1 MFLSSFLSF
10 VWISSGSAST
20 LPHQIEC
27 MVVNVEYVICTWDK
41 DGTLAENYT
50 FMSSYKNPDDPAE
63 CSSYQYSREVRVGCV
78 VPYSEKELQRFK
90 DFYAWLYRD
99 NNIIAKQEYKSLI
112 NREIECTV
120 VNLEYMICTW
130 DKDDEDR
137 TLAENYTFKSSYK
150 KSDDPAECSS
160 YQYSREVRVGCVVPY
175 SEKDLQRFDHFY
187 AWLYRDNNIAKQEY
201 KSLINRGNTHTL
213 YFFSPHKPHPFHTRT
228 SWSYKIS
235 SPRLCKG
242 NAVKHFINHLFFF
255 SLSLSVSLSVKL
267 NAPNNVSLLLSE
279 TELWIYWNVTSN
291 AKDQCQEREVRYRI
305 NSNNWII
312 YSRTMGNTF
321 NVPFP
326 NARSLYEFQVRVRM
340 SSTCGQ
346 SDLWSE
352 WSEPVFWGSMKKIN
366 DTETRQQMPVGLM
379 VLCTVGAAV
388 VLIMLTCLLIHSERL
403 RVILVPVVPSP
414 KNLRD
419 LIDSYDGNVEKWLHI
434 SKELQDGFKPNFSER
449 PCIVREFR
457 TETHSESESDDCLSV
472 HTAVSSDYQSMQSYS
487 STSTLRSPTETPS
500 TETTPLNGL

>member
-201 KSLINRGNTHTL
+201 KSLINR
-213 YFFSPHKPHPFHTRT
+213 
-228 SWSYKIS
+228 
-235 SPRLCKG
+235 
-242 NAVKHFINHLFFF
+242 
-255 SLSLSVSLSVKL
+255 VKL

>member
-10 VWISSGSAST
+10 VWICSGSAST

-27 MVVNVEYVICTWDK
+27 MVVNMEYVICTWDK

-99 NNIIAKQEYKSLI
+99 NLIIAKQEYKPLL

-130 DKDDEDR
+130 DKDDKDG
-137 TLAENYTFKSSYK
+137 TLAENYTFKSCYK
-150 KSDDPAECSS
+150 NPDDPAECSS

-175 SEKDLQRFDHFY
+175 SEKELQRFKDFY
-187 AWLYRDNNIAKQEY
+187 AWLYRDNLIIAKQEY
-201 KSLINRGNTHTL
+201 KPLLNR
-213 YFFSPHKPHPFHTRT
+213 
-228 SWSYKIS
+228 
-235 SPRLCKG
+235 
-242 NAVKHFINHLFFF
+242 
-255 SLSLSVSLSVKL
+255 VKL

-291 AKDQCQEREVRYRI
+291 TKDHCQEREVRYRI
-305 NSNNWII
+305 NGNNWSI
-312 YSRTMGNTF
+312 YSKTMGNTF

-340 SSTCGQ
+340 SSTCGE

-366 DTETRQQMPVGLM
+366 DTETRQQMSVGLM
-379 VLCTVGAAV
+379 VLCTVGAAI

-487 STSTLRSPTETPS
+487 STSTLPSPTETPS
-500 TETTPLNGL
+500 TETTPLNRL